1 MRIARE
7 VHDITA
13 HSLSAVSIQLA
24 AAERLVE
31 RDPQMAKEAVSTARA
46 TAKAALDDIRSMIGV
61 LRHGDDAAETMPAAG
76 TNQVDEL
83 ESYLRGAGLDVT
95 LDMAAYDRARVPA
108 HVDMALFTV
117 AREACTNAV
126 RHARAQRVSLRFAVE
141 DGAATLSVID
151 DGAGC
156 GAAAQPA
163 DMAAPSCRGRP
174 MARPRRGGHGRAH
187 PRARRVVLGRRWRKR
202 RVLRAREH
210 PASRNGGIANG
221 TDARRRR
228 RGKRILAGGQPGNPA
243 NSAGPANPATPASES
258 GTSPQAANPAS
269 IASTLLQAAGAKR
282 PVRVLVVD
290 DQDLVRSG
298 FRMILSSYDGIEVV
312 GEARDGD
319 QAVQLAERLRPDVVL
334 MDIRMPRVN
343 GIDATRA
350 IRSNA
355 ALQDVQVLILTTF
368 DLDEYVY
375 DALSAGAGG
384 FLLKD
389 AEPDEIASAV
399 RVVAAG
405 EALIEP
411 SITRRLIET
420 FVAARPGVPAG
431 AAARGIDQLTD
442 REREI
447 LTLVARGLN
456 NDQIGER
463 LFISPATVKTH
474 LARIMAKLDAHDRAQ
489 LVVRAYESGLVKP
502 GVM

>member
-1 MRIARE
+1 ME
-7 VHDITA
+7 
-13 HSLSAVSIQLA
+13 Q
-24 AAERLVE
+24 
-31 RDPQMAKEAVSTARA
+31 
-46 TAKAALDDIRSMIGV
+46 
-61 LRHGDDAAETMPAAG
+61 
-76 TNQVDEL
+76 
-83 ESYLRGAGLDVT
+83 T
-95 LDMAAYDRARVPA
+95 LDG
-108 HVDMALFTV
+108 
-117 AREACTNAV
+117 E
-126 RHARAQRVSLRFAVE
+126 
-141 DGAATLSVID
+141 GAAS
-151 DGAGC
+151 
-156 GAAAQPA
+156 
-163 DMAAPSCRGRP
+163 
-174 MARPRRGGHGRAH
+174 
-187 PRARRVVLGRRWRKR
+187 
-202 RVLRAREH
+202 
-210 PASRNGGIANG
+210 ASSQA
-221 TDARRRR
+221 
-228 RGKRILAGGQPGNPA
+228 
-243 NSAGPANPATPASES
+243 ANPASMASTPSQAATPATPANPASES
-258 GTSPQAANPAS
+258 GTSPQAADPAS
-269 IASTLLQAAGAKR
+269 MAGAPSQAAGEQR
-282 PVRVLVVD
+282 PVRVLVAD

-334 MDIRMPRVN
+334 MDIRMPRVD

>member
-1 MRIARE
+1 ME
-7 VHDITA
+7 
-13 HSLSAVSIQLA
+13 Q
-24 AAERLVE
+24 
-31 RDPQMAKEAVSTARA
+31 
-46 TAKAALDDIRSMIGV
+46 
-61 LRHGDDAAETMPAAG
+61 
-76 TNQVDEL
+76 
-83 ESYLRGAGLDVT
+83 T
-95 LDMAAYDRARVPA
+95 LDG
-108 HVDMALFTV
+108 
-117 AREACTNAV
+117 E
-126 RHARAQRVSLRFAVE
+126 
-141 DGAATLSVID
+141 GAAS
-151 DGAGC
+151 ASSQ
-156 GAAAQPA
+156 AA
-163 DMAAPSCRGRP
+163 
-174 MARPRRGGHGRAH
+174 
-187 PRARRVVLGRRWRKR
+187 
-202 RVLRAREH
+202 
-210 PASRNGGIANG
+210 
-221 TDARRRR
+221 
-228 RGKRILAGGQPGNPA
+228 NPA
-243 NSAGPANPATPASES
+243 GPANLANAASPANPATPASES

-269 IASTLLQAAGAKR
+269 MANAPSQAAGAQR
-282 PVRVLVVD
+282 PVRVLVAD

-355 ALQDVQVLILTTF
+355 VLADVQVLILTTF

-474 LARIMAKLDAHDRAQ
+474 LVRIMAKLDAHDRAQ

>member
-1 MRIARE
+1 ME
-7 VHDITA
+7 
-13 HSLSAVSIQLA
+13 Q
-24 AAERLVE
+24 
-31 RDPQMAKEAVSTARA
+31 
-46 TAKAALDDIRSMIGV
+46 
-61 LRHGDDAAETMPAAG
+61 
-76 TNQVDEL
+76 
-83 ESYLRGAGLDVT
+83 T
-95 LDMAAYDRARVPA
+95 LDG
-108 HVDMALFTV
+108 
-117 AREACTNAV
+117 E
-126 RHARAQRVSLRFAVE
+126 
-141 DGAATLSVID
+141 GAANASSQ
-151 DGAGC
+151 
-156 GAAAQPA
+156 AA
-163 DMAAPSCRGRP
+163 
-174 MARPRRGGHGRAH
+174 
-187 PRARRVVLGRRWRKR
+187 
-202 RVLRAREH
+202 
-210 PASRNGGIANG
+210 N
-221 TDARRRR
+221 
-228 RGKRILAGGQPGNPA
+228 LATPA

-258 GTSPQAANPAS
+258 GTSPQAANPVS

-282 PVRVLVVD
+282 PVRVLVAD

-456 NDQIGER
+456 SDQIGER

>member
-1 MRIARE
+1 ME
-7 VHDITA
+7 
-13 HSLSAVSIQLA
+13 Q
-24 AAERLVE
+24 
-31 RDPQMAKEAVSTARA
+31 
-46 TAKAALDDIRSMIGV
+46 
-61 LRHGDDAAETMPAAG
+61 
-76 TNQVDEL
+76 
-83 ESYLRGAGLDVT
+83 T
-95 LDMAAYDRARVPA
+95 LDG
-108 HVDMALFTV
+108 
-117 AREACTNAV
+117 E
-126 RHARAQRVSLRFAVE
+126 
-141 DGAATLSVID
+141 GAANASSQ
-151 DGAGC
+151 
-156 GAAAQPA
+156 AA
-163 DMAAPSCRGRP
+163 
-174 MARPRRGGHGRAH
+174 
-187 PRARRVVLGRRWRKR
+187 
-202 RVLRAREH
+202 
-210 PASRNGGIANG
+210 N
-221 TDARRRR
+221 
-228 RGKRILAGGQPGNPA
+228 LAGPA
-243 NSAGPANPATPASES
+243 NLANAASPANPANPATPASES
-258 GTSPQAANPAS
+258 GTSPQAADPAS
-269 IASTLLQAAGAKR
+269 IASALLQAAGAQR
-282 PVRVLVVD
+282 PVRVLVAD

-355 ALQDVQVLILTTF
+355 VLADVQVLILTTF

-431 AAARGIDQLTD
+431 DAARGIDQLTD

>member
-1 MRIARE
+1 ME
-7 VHDITA
+7 
-13 HSLSAVSIQLA
+13 Q
-24 AAERLVE
+24 
-31 RDPQMAKEAVSTARA
+31 
-46 TAKAALDDIRSMIGV
+46 
-61 LRHGDDAAETMPAAG
+61 
-76 TNQVDEL
+76 
-83 ESYLRGAGLDVT
+83 T
-95 LDMAAYDRARVPA
+95 LNG
-108 HVDMALFTV
+108 
-117 AREACTNAV
+117 E
-126 RHARAQRVSLRFAVE
+126 
-141 DGAATLSVID
+141 GAA
-151 DGAGC
+151 
-156 GAAAQPA
+156 
-163 DMAAPSCRGRP
+163 
-174 MARPRRGGHGRAH
+174 
-187 PRARRVVLGRRWRKR
+187 
-202 RVLRAREH
+202 
-210 PASRNGGIANG
+210 
-221 TDARRRR
+221 
-228 RGKRILAGGQPGNPA
+228 
-243 NSAGPANPATPASES
+243 SA
-258 GTSPQAANPAS
+258 SPQAASAP
-269 IASTLLQAAGAKR
+269 GAPR
-282 PVRVLVVD
+282 PVRVLVAD

-312 GEARDGD
+312 GEARDGE

-355 ALQDVQVLILTTF
+355 ALADVQVLILTTF

-420 FVAARPGVPAG
+420 FVAARPGTPAG

-502 GVM
+502 GVA

>member
-1 MRIARE
+1 ME
-7 VHDITA
+7 
-13 HSLSAVSIQLA
+13 Q
-24 AAERLVE
+24 
-31 RDPQMAKEAVSTARA
+31 
-46 TAKAALDDIRSMIGV
+46 
-61 LRHGDDAAETMPAAG
+61 
-76 TNQVDEL
+76 
-83 ESYLRGAGLDVT
+83 T
-95 LDMAAYDRARVPA
+95 LDG
-108 HVDMALFTV
+108 
-117 AREACTNAV
+117 E
-126 RHARAQRVSLRFAVE
+126 
-141 DGAATLSVID
+141 GAAS
-151 DGAGC
+151 ASSQ
-156 GAAAQPA
+156 AA
-163 DMAAPSCRGRP
+163 
-174 MARPRRGGHGRAH
+174 
-187 PRARRVVLGRRWRKR
+187 
-202 RVLRAREH
+202 
-210 PASRNGGIANG
+210 N
-221 TDARRRR
+221 
-228 RGKRILAGGQPGNPA
+228 LAGPA
-243 NSAGPANPATPASES
+243 NLANAASPANPANPATPASES
-258 GTSPQAANPAS
+258 GTSPQAADPAS
-269 IASTLLQAAGAKR
+269 MVSTPSQAAGAKR
-282 PVRVLVVD
+282 PVRVLVAD

-420 FVAARPGVPAG
+420 FVAARPGAPAG

>member
-1 MRIARE
+1 ME
-7 VHDITA
+7 
-13 HSLSAVSIQLA
+13 Q
-24 AAERLVE
+24 
-31 RDPQMAKEAVSTARA
+31 
-46 TAKAALDDIRSMIGV
+46 
-61 LRHGDDAAETMPAAG
+61 
-76 TNQVDEL
+76 
-83 ESYLRGAGLDVT
+83 T
-95 LDMAAYDRARVPA
+95 LDG
-108 HVDMALFTV
+108 
-117 AREACTNAV
+117 E
-126 RHARAQRVSLRFAVE
+126 
-141 DGAATLSVID
+141 GAANASSQ
-151 DGAGC
+151 
-156 GAAAQPA
+156 AA
-163 DMAAPSCRGRP
+163 
-174 MARPRRGGHGRAH
+174 
-187 PRARRVVLGRRWRKR
+187 
-202 RVLRAREH
+202 
-210 PASRNGGIANG
+210 N
-221 TDARRRR
+221 
-228 RGKRILAGGQPGNPA
+228 LAGPA
-243 NSAGPANPATPASES
+243 NLANAASPANPANPATPASES
-258 GTSPQAANPAS
+258 GTSPQAADPAS

-282 PVRVLVVD
+282 PVRVLVAD

-411 SITRRLIET
+411 SITRGLIET

-447 LTLVARGLN
+447 VTLRYGLGGRMPRT
-456 NDQIGER
+456 QREIAKKLG
-463 LFISPATVKTH
+463 ISRSYVSRIEKRALEKLRQELQDGPAP
-474 LARIMAKLDAHDRAQ
+474 Q
-489 LVVRAYESGLVKP
+489 LVRRRPHSSGT
-502 GVM
+502 

>member
-1 MRIARE
+1 MEQTLDGEGAANASSQAA
-7 VHDITA
+7 DPA
-13 HSLSAVSIQLA
+13 GPANLA
-24 AAERLVE
+24 NAAS
-31 RDPQMAKEAVSTARA
+31 PAG
-46 TAKAALDDIRSMIGV
+46 AA
-61 LRHGDDAAETMPAAG
+61 DAASPA
-76 TNQVDEL
+76 
-83 ESYLRGAGLDVT
+83 S
-95 LDMAAYDRARVPA
+95 
-108 HVDMALFTV
+108 
-117 AREACTNAV
+117 
-126 RHARAQRVSLRFAVE
+126 
-141 DGAATLSVID
+141 
-151 DGAGC
+151 
-156 GAAAQPA
+156 
-163 DMAAPSCRGRP
+163 APSQ
-174 MARPRRGGHGRAH
+174 A
-187 PRARRVVLGRRWRKR
+187 V
-202 RVLRAREH
+202 
-210 PASRNGGIANG
+210 
-221 TDARRRR
+221 
-228 RGKRILAGGQPGNPA
+228 NPA
-243 NSAGPANPATPASES
+243 TPANPATSAGEP
-258 GTSPQAANPAS
+258 GTSPQAA
-269 IASTLLQAAGAKR
+269 GAPGAQR
-282 PVRVLVVD
+282 PVRVLVAD

-334 MDIRMPRVN
+334 MDIRMSRVN

-355 ALQDVQVLILTTF
+355 VLADVQVLILTTF